1 MSLARFFCVAAL
13 AVASPAQSHEF
24 WIAPEEYQVES
35 GGNLQ
40 AHFRNGEGFEGRS
53 LSYFD
58 QRSLRFEMI
67 AGGTV
72 TQLTP
77 RAGDKPAFTLPDG
90 TKDGLIVV
98 VHETTSSSLTYR
110 DWEKFLKF
118 AAHKDF
124 PNAAADHIAAGWS
137 QEKFKES
144 YTRHAK
150 ALMAVGAGEGADQP
164 VGMATE
170 FTALTNPYA
179 ATFTGEMKV
188 ALTYTGQ
195 PRPDAQVEVFD
206 RGPEGTVTITLHRT
220 NAEGIATI
228 PVTPGHEYLFDA
240 VVLRKADNPDANPD
254 DPLWETLWA
263 ALTFNV
269 PAR

>member
-1 MSLARFFCVAAL
+1 MFLARFI
-13 AVASPAQSHEF
+13 AVATLAFATPAISHEF
-24 WIAPEEYQVES
+24 WIAPEQYQVDS
-35 GGNLQ
+35 GANLQ

-58 QRSLRFEMI
+58 QRSNRFEMI
-67 AGGTV
+67 ANGTV
-72 TQLTP
+72 TPLTP

-90 TKDGLIVV
+90 AEDGLVVV
-98 VHETTSSSLTYR
+98 VHETTPSSLTYR

-124 PNAAADHIAAGWS
+124 PNAASDHIAAGWS

-150 ALMAVGAGEGADQP
+150 ALMAIGDGTGADQA

-179 ATFTGEMKV
+179 PTFNNEMQV
-188 ALTYTGQ
+188 ALTYDNQ
-195 PRPDAQVEVFD
+195 PRPDAQVEVFARAQD
-206 RGPEGTVTITLHRT
+206 GTVSVTLHRT
-220 NAEGIATI
+220 DAAGIAII
-228 PVTPGHEYLFDA
+228 PVSPGFEYLFDA

-254 DPLWETLWA
+254 NPLWETLWA
-263 ALTFNV
+263 ALTFKV

>member
-1 MSLARFFCVAAL
+1 M
-13 AVASPAQSHEF
+13 SHEF
-24 WIAPEEYQVES
+24 WIAPEAYQVES
-35 GGNLQ
+35 GGSLQ

-58 QRSLRFEMI
+58 QRSVRFEML

-77 RAGDKPAFTLPDG
+77 RAGDKPAFTLPEG

-98 VHETTSSSLTYR
+98 VHETTPSSLTYR

-124 PNAAADHIAAGWS
+124 TTAAADHIAAGWS
-137 QEKFKES
+137 QEKFKER

-150 ALMAVGAGEGADQP
+150 ALMAVGDGEGADQP
-164 VGMATE
+164 TGMATE

-179 ATFTGEMKV
+179 ATFTNEMKV
-188 ALTYTGQ
+188 ALTYNGQ
-195 PRPDAQVEVFD
+195 PRPDAQVEVFARAPD
-206 RGPEGTVTITLHRT
+206 NTVTITLHRT
-220 NAEGIATI
+220 DDKGIATI
-228 PVTPGHEYLFDA
+228 PVTPGHTYLFDA
-240 VVLRKADNPDANPD
+240 VVLRKADNPDANHD

-263 ALTFNV
+263 ALTFKV
-269 PAR
+269 PAP